1 MRPSS
6 DLGAQHHARHAQGDP
21 QSRLGWGH
29 PACGLHRRDG
39 VGVVAGRLLATQTM
53 KARSLIDGASYGPDA
68 LKAIGRAFD
77 EAWAQIAGNFGSD
90 PVVIEAARLKLA
102 NALLSVADDDSRD
115 VEVLR
120 QAALQR
126 MALDYRTLRATDR

>member
-1 MRPSS
+1 M
-6 DLGAQHHARHAQGDP
+6 
-21 QSRLGWGH
+21 
-29 PACGLHRRDG
+29 
-39 VGVVAGRLLATQTM
+39 VAGRLLATSRQTM

-68 LKAIGRAFD
+68 LKASGRAFD

-90 PVVIEAARLKLA
+90 PVVIDAARLKLA

>member
-1 MRPSS
+1 M
-6 DLGAQHHARHAQGDP
+6 
-21 QSRLGWGH
+21 
-29 PACGLHRRDG
+29 
-39 VGVVAGRLLATQTM
+39 VAGRLLATQTM

-90 PVVIEAARLKLA
+90 PVVIDAARLKLA

>member
-1 MRPSS
+1 MHDTRKAITESW
-6 DLGAQHHARHAQGDP
+6 
-21 QSRLGWGH
+21 LGWGH

-39 VGVVAGRLLATQTM
+39 VGMVAGRLLTM